1 MSVHF
6 LIMYRPPRDGFA
18 ENATPQESA
27 EVAKH
32 FEHLKALSAS
42 KKVLFAGRVNDARF
56 GIALLET
63 ESVQEAQEIL
73 DNDPAVKA
81 EVFTAELLPFS
92 LALR

>member
-1 MSVHF
+1 MLKHY

-18 ENATPQESA
+18 ENATPEESA
-27 EVAKH
+27 IVTEH
-32 FEHLKALSAS
+32 FEHLKALNAS
-42 KKVLFAGRVNDARF
+42 KTVLFAGRVEDARF

-63 ESVQEAQEIL
+63 ESEQEAQKIL

-81 EVFTAELLPFS
+81 KIFTAELLPFS